1 MPPKKKLKS
10 ALNKVLY
17 ETELRKIEQQKQ
29 QKREELKSK
38 QKQNVILKS
47 HGIKKKPNNKNYPLL
62 KRPKHLKITV
72 DEHDRVLLIGEGNF
86 SFARS
91 LVNQYYLLGAEKLVA
106 TCFDSQEVLY
116 EKYGEEVKENIE
128 TIETMGGTV
137 LYDIDA
143 TKLEKYKTITQHH
156 YTKIIFNFPHVGK
169 GIKDEQRNV
178 QSNQQLLLNFFKS
191 ATPLLT
197 ISDDRYKL
205 IRNKKKEDEE
215 NDNGDEEKEKEK
227 EKKEKK
233 EKDNNDDQKDMNEDE
248 EEENSKKRDGE
259 IIVTLKTI
267 KPYDQWKVK
276 FVAKWTGELT
286 IKSSIP
292 FVPTDYPGY
301 CHRRTIGFKEGLSK
315 SENEEILKSDPKI
328 YIFVRNYVME
338 KEIEKSKKGK
348 KLASSKN
355 HQQKKRKR
363 NNKDGSDSDSG
374 DDDAR
379 IKQMKDNQI

>member
-17 ETELRKIEQQKQ
+17 ETEIRKIEQQKQ

-47 HGIKKKPNNKNYPLL
+47 HGIKKKSGNKNDPLL

-72 DEHDRVLLIGEGNF
+72 DEYDRVLLIGEGNF

-128 TIETMGGTV
+128 TIEAMGGTV

-143 TKLEKYKTITQHH
+143 TKLEKYKAITQHH

-191 ATPLLT
+191 ATPLLA
-197 ISDDRYKL
+197 IK
-205 IRNKKKEDEE
+205 EE
-215 NDNGDEEKEKEK
+215 NP
-227 EKKEKK
+227 
-233 EKDNNDDQKDMNEDE
+233 
-248 EEENSKKRDGE
+248 KKRDGE

-363 NNKDGSDSDSG
+363 NNKNDSDSDSG